1 MICYVYTGGGCI
13 SAVLGELVGELASP
27 PEAQEGLGT
36 RDEMVSIDSPQKALH
51 PGIYIPSMYLY
62 KVCFDWRYMR
72 DDGKKLTLRYF
83 SDVFFFFSDS
93 PTIQPYGAL
102 LGASV
107 LPRMLPDVWPVSAVV
122 ATALTKTPV
131 LRELVN
137 RLGVREAG
145 RQAIHRMFAD
155 GFQVN

>member
-83 SDVFFFFSDS
+83 SDVFFFFRTHQRFSLTGLSWERRCYLGCFRMSGQS
-93 PTIQPYGAL
+93 PP
-102 LGASV
+102 SS
-107 LPRMLPDVWPVSAVV
+107 PR
-122 ATALTKTPV
+122 
-131 LRELVN
+131 R
-137 RLGVREAG
+137 
-145 RQAIHRMFAD
+145 
-155 GFQVN
+155 